1 MYLVVPTSTLRSQ
14 LIGLMNIGRQDA
26 VHTTHALAQSTN
38 FPLTKIKV
46 GKLMPLRKEGLQR
59 LRSSMAAPR
68 DACLLR
74 STSDARWS
82 GPTRRTPP
90 WRSTSAGR
98 YSARRGW
105 TRQSTPSTYA
115 PEAPHLDLHR
125 RRRQSRQLFR
135 HAL

>member
-1 MYLVVPTSTLRSQ
+1 MYLGRAKKYTWKP
-14 LIGLMNIGRQDA
+14 GLMNIGRLGA
-26 VHTTHALAQSTN
+26 VHTTHALAQSN
-38 FPLTKIKV
+38 NSPPIKIKV
-46 GKLMPLRKEGLQR
+46 GKLTPLHKEGLPR
-59 LRSSMAAPR
+59 LRANVAR
-68 DACLLR
+68 LLR

-115 PEAPHLDLHR
+115 PGAPPP
-125 RRRQSRQLFR
+125 
-135 HAL
+135 